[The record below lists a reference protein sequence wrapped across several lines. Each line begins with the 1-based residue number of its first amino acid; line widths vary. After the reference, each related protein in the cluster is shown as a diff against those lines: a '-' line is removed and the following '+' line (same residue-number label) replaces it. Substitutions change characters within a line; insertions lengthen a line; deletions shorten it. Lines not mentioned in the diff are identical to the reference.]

1 MQKTP
6 FFVDAKECAKLSAF
20 IENYWMKR
28 GAEALDTK
36 ETKLGRVGDDKWG
49 YGLVNDVHTLHMS
62 VLAKLRRRRAS
73 LEKFRV
79 EYDKLCK
86 SYRVY
91 TRNNSFTSREYEGP
105 GGGSKHAS
113 ERGDFADAITLCAL
127 ANRRG
132 SLAMFKRGTQVVY
145 WKLKPEKLRDDLLAY
160 TEKFKELLD
169 TVTVDK

>member
-1 MQKTP
+1 
-6 FFVDAKECAKLSAF
+6 
-20 IENYWMKR
+20 MKR
-28 GAEALDTK
+28 GAEVLY
-36 ETKLGRVGDDKWG
+36 GDMIDHRT
-49 YGLVNDVHTLHMS
+49 N
-62 VLAKLRRRRAS
+62 R
-73 LEKFRV
+73 KFRV
-79 EYDKLCK
+79 EYDALCK

-91 TRNNSFTSREYEGP
+91 ARNNSFTSCEYERP

-132 SLAMFKRGTQVVY
+132 SLAMFKRGDQVFY

-160 TEKFKELLD
+160 AKKFKELLD

>member
-36 ETKLGRVGDDKWG
+36 ETKLDDKW
-49 YGLVNDVHTLHMS
+49 HTLHMS